1 MFWSW
6 RRLLYPPYELT
17 VAAGL
22 LFSIYVFFIIPP
34 SNQTHHFTYFH
45 SHSLFILLVSVLLY
59 STGLG
64 VQQSAG
70 HINHSLQKIDFTPP
84 LSPTHHTFYPCCKKT
99 TPTTVPR
106 LLQLRLVFFHYSS
119 LFHYRWLG
127 FSTSLLV
134 SVLKIPYL
142 KRFLVVCFYWTI
154 CKYAARR
161 AGVKMNLD
169 ARSCAFT

>member
-6 RRLLYPPYELT
+6 RRPLYPPYELT

-84 LSPTHHTFYPCCKKT
+84 LSPTHHTFYPCCNK
-99 TPTTVPR
+99 PHQPPCHVYFSCGSFSFIIARYSIIGGLDLVPR
-106 LLQLRLVFFHYSS
+106 
-119 LFHYRWLG
+119 
-127 FSTSLLV
+127 
-134 SVLKIPYL
+134 
-142 KRFLVVCFYWTI
+142 YW
-154 CKYAARR
+154 CLY
-161 AGVKMNLD
+161 
-169 ARSCAFT
+169 